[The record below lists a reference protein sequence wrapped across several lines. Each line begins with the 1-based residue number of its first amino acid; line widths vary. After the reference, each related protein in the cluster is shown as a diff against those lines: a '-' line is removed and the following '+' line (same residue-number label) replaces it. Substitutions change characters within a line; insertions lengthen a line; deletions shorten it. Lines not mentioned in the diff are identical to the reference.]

1 MIVHSHISH
10 DFLTYHTT
18 VIENEYQLIACMI
31 NFFIV
36 CLSETAL
43 FESD

>member
-18 VIENEYQLIACMI
+18 VIENEYQLIACMTD
-31 NFFIV
+31 F
-36 CLSETAL
+36 L
-43 FESD
+43 

>member
-1 MIVHSHISH
+1 MDVKMIVHSHISH

-31 NFFIV
+31 DF
-36 CLSETAL
+36 L
-43 FESD
+43 

>member
-1 MIVHSHISH
+1 MMVHSHISH

-31 NFFIV
+31 DFYSMFK
-36 CLSETAL
+36 
-43 FESD
+43 